1 MRNGEKHIHVF
12 FVRFSLFLCAKGGEL
27 IKREQNKNGGRN
39 MKNGN
44 DERSSIDVIKD
55 ADGNKIVMINDI
67 RFKGKRRVDWDDVKE
82 YLKQFVGEVYE
93 IAETEDLIYIG
104 GDLPDEYTG
113 SEYTYNLKGTLAK
126 AKANASQ
133 GIPEMIEIADKRS
146 FTHNRKTKHKIK
158 AAKGWYRYDT
168 RFGLPVYGQDGEVER
183 YNIFHA
189 YLIVRYD
196 NNGKK
201 YLYDIINI
209 KKEASNPLCHQET

>member
-39 MKNGN
+39 MKNSN

-113 SEYTYNLKGTLAK
+113 SEYTKSLRGTRAK
-126 AKANASQ
+126 AKANATQ
-133 GIPEMIEIADKRS
+133 GIHQMIEIAIAKRYQENKS
-146 FTHNRKTKHKIK
+146 RKHLKN
-158 AAKGWYRYDT
+158 AKYGWYRYNT
-168 RFGLPVYGQDGEVER
+168 RFGLPIYDEEGEIER
-183 YNIFHA
+183 YNIFKA
-189 YLIVRYD
+189 VLLIRHD
-196 NNGKK
+196 KSKK
-201 YLYDIINI
+201 MFLYDILNI
-209 KKEASNPLCHQET
+209 KKETSNPFQS

>member
-1 MRNGEKHIHVF
+1 MSQNNNRIVF
-12 FVRFSLFLCAKGGEL
+12 FVFSF
-27 IKREQNKNGGRN
+27 
-39 MKNGN
+39 
-44 DERSSIDVIKD
+44 
-55 ADGNKIVMINDI
+55 
-67 RFKGKRRVDWDDVKE
+67 
-82 YLKQFVGEVYE
+82 
-93 IAETEDLIYIG
+93 
-104 GDLPDEYTG
+104 
-113 SEYTYNLKGTLAK
+113 
-126 AKANASQ
+126 
-133 GIPEMIEIADKRS
+133 
-146 FTHNRKTKHKIK
+146 FTNEHKIK